1 MERFFFSGTPFLL
14 KEYSVGILNQTV
26 ENRRILLE
34 NNMVQRWSDLEEEVS
49 VANST
54 MERIVQNRE
63 RTPEKF
69 LRSNSMQK
77 EFLQAMV
84 DTCLSVMRK
93 NTVTGSF
100 LILANDQ
107 VGGGRYCLPG
117 NLFPRFGSGGG
128 HLRII
133 PISSL
138 KEEAAVFPMKKGFPL
153 ILSGPQIFISGKAAL
168 SRGIISFTSP
178 TKRQS
183 FIRIRNSRI
192 WLIGVSLSSW
202 KEIPAATVTA

>member
-107 VGGGRYCLPG
+107 VGGDDTVCQGIYFRDSDPEGTPPDYSDIL
-117 NLFPRFGSGGG
+117 LERGS
-128 HLRII
+128 
-133 PISSL
+133 SSFSH
-138 KEEAAVFPMKKGFPL
+138 EKGFPL
-153 ILSGPQIFISGKAAL
+153 IPSGPRIFISGKAAL
-168 SRGIISFTSP
+168 RRGIISFTSP

-202 KEIPAATVTA
+202 KEIPAATATA